1 MGFNRL
7 LMASAAALALTQPA
21 KADGLKAEV
30 LHWWTS
36 AGEAAA
42 IKVFADAYNA
52 AGGEWVDN
60 GVGGDDTAKN
70 LLASRIAG
78 GNPPQVG
85 QFNTSREYEEFVA
98 GGLLE
103 PLDEV
108 SGPGNWDA
116 LIPSLFQGLVK
127 IDGHYFAVPVNIH
140 GSNWLWY
147 NTAAFEKVGAAPIT
161 DWDSFF
167 AAADKLKAAG
177 IIPLA
182 QGGEAWQE
190 RITFYSVMLSVGGRD
205 FYLKFIQDHDEA
217 TVRSDKMKEV
227 IAVYTKLRDM
237 VRETDAASPGR
248 TWNEATQMVVTGKA
262 GMQIMGDWAKGEFT
276 AAGMVAGKDYGC
288 VPAVTV
294 GGPYQVSGDVFVFP
308 KTSNPDDLK
317 AQMLMATTMIDPKVQ
332 VDFNLKKGSV
342 PIRPDVD
349 VSAFDTCS
357 QQALKIT
364 ANNDLIVGS
373 TDMYAT
379 ADLTGALQDVYTA
392 YWNSDTMTADELVE
406 KIVEAMKAA
415 G

>member
-1 MGFNRL
+1 MRISSY
-7 LMASAAALALTQPA
+7 LMISVAALALALPA
-21 KADGLKAEV
+21 SAAGKKAEV

-98 GGLLE
+98 NGLLQ

-108 SGPGNWDA
+108 SGPGNWDK
-116 LIPSLFQGLVK
+116 LVPEIFQSLVK
-127 IDGHYFAVPVNIH
+127 RDGHYYAIPVNIH

-147 NTAAFEKVGAAPIT
+147 NSKVLKDAGVEPPKDWASFFTAAE
-161 DWDSFF
+161 
-167 AAADKLKAAG
+167 KLKAAG
-177 IIPLA
+177 VIPLA

-190 RITFYSVMLSVGGRD
+190 RITFYSVMLSVGGGD
-205 FYLKFIQDHDEA
+205 FYLKFIRDHDEA
-217 TVRSDKMKEV
+217 TIRSDKMREV
-227 IAVYTKLRDM
+227 IDVYTKLKTLVRD
-237 VRETDAASPGR
+237 TDKASPGR
-248 TWNEATQMVVTGKA
+248 GWNEATQMVVTGKA
-262 GMQIMGDWAKGEFT
+262 AMQIMGDWAKGEFT
-276 AAGMVAGKDYGC
+276 AANMKAGEDYGC
-288 VPAVTV
+288 IPAVIP

-308 KTSNPDDLK
+308 KTKDAADIE
-317 AQMLMATTMIDPKVQ
+317 AQRLMATVMFDAKVQ

-342 PIRPDVD
+342 PMRPDVD
-349 VSAFDTCS
+349 VSAFDSCS
-357 QQALKIT
+357 QQALKLT
-364 ANNDLIVGS
+364 ADKALVVGS

-379 ADLTGALQDVYTA
+379 ADLTGALQDVYTS
-392 YWNSDTMTADELVE
+392 YWNSTDMTVDQFID
-406 KIVEAMKAA
+406 KIAEAMKSA

>member
-1 MGFNRL
+1 MGVARL
-7 LMASAAALALTQPA
+7 LKTTALALLLAQPA
-21 KADGLKAEV
+21 LAEGKKAEV

-98 GGLLE
+98 AGLLE
-103 PLDEV
+103 PLDAV
-108 SGPGNWDA
+108 SGPGNWDG
-116 LIPSLFQGLVK
+116 LVPSIFQGLVK
-127 IDGHYFAVPVNIH
+127 RDGHYYAVPVNIH

-147 NTAAFEKVGAAPIT
+147 NMAAFETAGATPPT

-167 AAADKLKAAG
+167 AAAEKLKAAG

-205 FYLKFIQDHDEA
+205 FYLKFIQDKDEA

-227 IAVYTKLRDM
+227 IAVYTKLRDL

-248 TWNEATQMVVTGKA
+248 SWNEATQMVVTGKA

-276 AAGMVAGKDYGC
+276 AANMEAGKDYGC
-288 VPAVTV
+288 VPAVTA

-308 KTSNPDDLK
+308 KTGNAADLE
-317 AQMLMATTMIDPKVQ
+317 AQMLMAQTMIDAKVQ

-342 PIRPDVD
+342 PVRPDVD
-349 VSAFDTCS
+349 VAAFDTCS
-357 QQALKIT
+357 QQALQIT

-379 ADLTGALQDVYTA
+379 ADLTGALQDVYTT
-392 YWNSDTMTADELVE
+392 YWNSTEMTADELVE